1 MKKLLLL
8 VALASFTMNAQTI
21 LFEDDFESYSVT
33 DNVGE
38 DTDIPATYVSYDV
51 DGDTYNWG
59 LAIGT
64 SFTQPLGDL
73 YTGNFL
79 LSASYITTGAG
90 GNGGQGA
97 LSPNNII
104 VLPMVSIPSGA
115 TNVELIYLVGS
126 ATDPNFFSE
135 TYSVQV
141 TESSDQAAILAAT
154 PILETTLSFQGSD
167 VITLSLDAFAG
178 QDVYVS
184 FRHYDTTDQWLL
196 GLDDVKI
203 QYDSGASVEDLQAQG
218 FSYHPNP
225 VSNVLNLQAHV
236 AISNVN
242 IYNILGQ
249 EVLAVT
255 PSQTQ
260 SEIDFSSLKAGV
272 YLVKVQIGNT
282 EGTFKIVKQ

>member
-59 LAIGT
+59 LASVT
-64 SFTQPLGDL
+64 NFTQPLGDL

-79 LSASYITTGAG
+79 LSASYITSGAG

-154 PILETTLSFQGSD
+154 PIFDTTLGFQGAE
-167 VITLSLDAFAG
+167 VITLSLDAYAG

-203 QYDSGASVEDLQAQG
+203 QYDSGASVEDLQAKV